1 MAGALTMTSRYRT
14 LNRASALT
22 TLLVIAAVIGCG
34 LAWVSFHSGTRPGV
48 RYAGV
53 VALVNGRATT
63 GCVVPLAG
71 SAGGEWCGYLVGDG
85 VLLTHLQQGQH
96 VHAVLEVVAG
106 DTVLAIT
113 P

>member
-1 MAGALTMTSRYRT
+1 MAGSVTMTSQYRT

-22 TLLVIAAVIGCG
+22 TLVLIMTAVIGYAVG
-34 LAWVSFHSGTRPGV
+34 AVHDNLRNGA

-53 VALVNGRATT
+53 VTAVNGRATS
-63 GCVVPLAG
+63 GCVVPLTG
-71 SAGGEWCGYLVGDG
+71 SAGGEWCGYFVGDG
-85 VLLTHLQQGQH
+85 VLLTHVRQGQH
-96 VHAVLEVVAG
+96 VHAVLAVVAG